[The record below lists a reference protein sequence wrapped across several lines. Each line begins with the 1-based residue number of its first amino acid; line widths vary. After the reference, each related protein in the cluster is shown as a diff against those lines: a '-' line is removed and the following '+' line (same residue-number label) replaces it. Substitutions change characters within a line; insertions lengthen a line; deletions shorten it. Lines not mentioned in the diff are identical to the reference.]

1 MVTTTSGGD
10 LENKKATKLLK
21 DASLALAMTM
31 SPKSQNKTGQTIGT
45 KKMANPQYTSSV
57 NFERT
62 YQSMSSQKKVIKV
75 AASRSN
81 SSNYSNKDGATS

>member
-1 MVTTTSGGD
+1 MISATTVGD
-10 LENKKATKLLK
+10 HVDKKANKLLK
-21 DASLALAMTM
+21 DASLALQMTM
-31 SPKSQNKTGQTIGT
+31 SPKSQNKTGQTIGV

-62 YQSMSSQKKVIKV
+62 YQSMSSQKRVVKV

-81 SSNYSNKDGATS
+81 SSNYSNKDGENS